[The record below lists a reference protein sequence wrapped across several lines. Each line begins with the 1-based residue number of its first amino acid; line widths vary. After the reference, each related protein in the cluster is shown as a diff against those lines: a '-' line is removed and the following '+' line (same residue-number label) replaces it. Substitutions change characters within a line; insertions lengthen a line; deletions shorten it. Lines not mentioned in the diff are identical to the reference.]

1 MTSITDDAISLE
13 DLPEPALQ
21 RGYPTIAEHMSK
33 SPENTILRRF
43 AALNTQTLLYY
54 QAELILLEKQL
65 RQHEGTAAEAPSCD
79 PQSRYARD
87 WDWFRIIG
95 SDGCMTPQMALT
107 MRVRV
112 VLREYSESPTT
123 PNRIG

>member
-13 DLPEPALQ
+13 DISEPALQ

-54 QAELILLEKQL
+54 QAELISLEKQL
-65 RQHEGTAAEAPSCD
+65 RQHEGAAAEAPSCD
-79 PQSRYARD
+79 P
-87 WDWFRIIG
+87 
-95 SDGCMTPQMALT
+95 
-107 MRVRV
+107 
-112 VLREYSESPTT
+112 
-123 PNRIG
+123 